1 MLFQDVKVD
10 NRLMRNKT
18 VGFYKLNYS
27 TWVRIRFDDIMYIET
42 VPKLPNKIVF
52 KDGKIIYSNEPL
64 TKVVLVLPFKFER
77 IHRSHVVN
85 VDYID
90 QVDYR
95 HKIVI
100 LKSNV
105 KLKLG
110 SAYTENIA
118 KYFI

>member
-1 MLFQDVKVD
+1 MLQDVKVD
-10 NRLMRNKT
+10 SRVVRNKT
-18 VGFYKLNYS
+18 VGFYKVNYS
-27 TWVRIRFDDIMYIET
+27 TWIRVRFDDIVYIET

-52 KDGKIIYSNEPL
+52 KDGEIIYSTEPL
-64 TKVVLVLPFKFER
+64 TKIALVLPFKFER

-85 VDYID
+85 IDYVD

-95 HKIVI
+95 HKMVI

-110 SAYTENIA
+110 SGYVENIA